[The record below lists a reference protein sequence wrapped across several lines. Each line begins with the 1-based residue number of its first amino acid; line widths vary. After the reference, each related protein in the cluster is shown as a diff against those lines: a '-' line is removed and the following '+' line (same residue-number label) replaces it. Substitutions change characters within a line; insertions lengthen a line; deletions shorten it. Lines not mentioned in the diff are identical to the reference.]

1 MYWKT
6 LPREER
12 EVWEAKAL
20 VAQAEHRKRYPDWRF
35 RPGAN
40 ALAKLKVKDGPGTS
54 KRRNSNSGGST
65 RKSKGDTADV
75 KEKSDE
81 KRCAKIADFL
91 VEGKKGLDLEAALKE
106 WEGSMGKGTKVKECK
121 REQVKGGS
129 KNQRGRQAQ
138 SNHTKEAGQEE
149 VIVAVQP
156 VAPHAADDIHP
167 AFVADA
173 AAADMQLIANS
184 LTPNDQRFTV
194 PLTAMFKRALSAPA
208 SQTRSAGQLEA
219 EALYATRR
227 ASSASATSSSASSQQ
242 QQLLQ
247 VSSPFAYQA
256 TSMSLSPQAHE
267 AIPRAAMAAV
277 GGNEE
282 MVSDCL
288 SPLMLSPVFERD
300 TLAAHWSD
308 VSFFFSSFSEGF
320 YFSVRLSLSRHY
332 LLIPS
337 FFSSV
342 IAFRFPD
349 ERHCYR

>member
-65 RKSKGDTADV
+65 RKSKGDTAEV

-91 VEGKKGLDLEAALKE
+91 VEGKKGVDLEAALKE
-106 WEGSMGKGTKVKECK
+106 WEGSVGKGTKVKECK
-121 REQVKGGS
+121 SEQVKGGS
-129 KNQRGRQAQ
+129 KSQRGRLAQ
-138 SNHTKEAGQEE
+138 SNRAGQDEAM
-149 VIVAVQP
+149 VAVQP
-156 VAPHAADDIHP
+156 VTPNAADDIAP
-167 AFVADA
+167 AF
-173 AAADMQLIANS
+173 AADPTAIADMPLKASS
-184 LTPNDQRFTV
+184 LSPNDHRFTV

-227 ASSASATSSSASSQQ
+227 ASSASATSPSAASQQ
-242 QQLLQ
+242 QLQ
-247 VSSPFAYQA
+247 MPSPFAYQA
-256 TSMSLSPQAHE
+256 TSISLSPQAHE
-267 AIPRAAMAAV
+267 AIPRAAVAAV

-282 MVSDCL
+282 MASDCL

-308 VSFFFSSFSEGF
+308 VSFFVLKKASTSPRGC
-320 YFSVRLSLSRHY
+320 R
-332 LLIPS
+332 
-337 FFSSV
+337 
-342 IAFRFPD
+342 
-349 ERHCYR
+349 